1 MFPLKKRSVPVR
13 RESVYPFERLRDEM
27 DALFDDFF
35 GGSGIEPFEGRHAIS
50 FSPNID
56 VAETDKGIRVSAE
69 LPGMDD
75 KDIEVNLNKDSLTIR
90 GEKKEEKEDKGKDYY
105 HVECSYGSFS
115 RTIPL
120 PVEIES
126 DKADAHFKKGVLT
139 VKIPKS
145 AKAIE
150 SKKKIA
156 IPEGL
161 CNYKKEHQKYRYLSH
176 FETADQ

>member
-1 MFPLKKRSVPVR
+1 MAWKDIVPFKKRSVPVR
-13 RESVYPFERLRDEM
+13 RENGHPFERLRDEM
-27 DALFDDFF
+27 DALFDDFYKGF
-35 GGSGIEPFEGRHAIS
+35 SMEPFEGHHARS

-56 VAETDKGIRVSAE
+56 VAETDKEIKVIAE

-75 KDIEVNLNKDSLTIR
+75 KDIEVNLNRDSLTIR

-105 HVECSYGSFS
+105 HVERSFGSFI

-126 DKADAHFKKGVLT
+126 DKAEAHFKKGVLT

-145 AKAIE
+145 AKAIA

-156 IPEGL
+156 IKAE
-161 CNYKKEHQKYRYLSH
+161 
-176 FETADQ
+176 